1 MVFHFKNFK
10 KMIAHYMNNLI
21 FSVVKIQLNDIQKMN
36 TLNMIY

>member
-1 MVFHFKNFK
+1 
-10 KMIAHYMNNLI
+10 MIAHYMNNLI